1 MAGRNER
8 PRLALLA
15 VCLAVV
21 LAPRAAD
28 ADRPVVL
35 TKGIP
40 YQQQILL
47 GSDDPRCSAFG
58 CDVLFAPVPEG
69 KRLIVQ
75 HVALDQ
81 VLQPGFTSSA
91 TLRTGSFE
99 ETDIRIN
106 LIPHEATLGGGLVL
120 VRYSQ
125 PVFGFVDAGVAP
137 LIQTGAAGAGI
148 VTTSGTSYFLSGLLV
163 PMK

>member
-1 MAGRNER
+1 MGRYG
-8 PRLALLA
+8 ASFGCLLIIILSA
-15 VCLAVV
+15 V
-21 LAPRAAD
+21 APRAA
-28 ADRPVVL
+28 AAAKRVPL

-40 YQQQILL
+40 YQHQIIVSS
-47 GSDDPRCSAFG
+47 GDSRCSAFG
-58 CDVLFAPVPEG
+58 CDVSFPPVPAG
-69 KRLIVQ
+69 KRLVIQ
-75 HVALDQ
+75 HVSLDQ
-81 VLQPGFTSSA
+81 ILEPGFTSSA
-91 TLRTGSFE
+91 TLRTGGFG

-106 LIPHEATLGGGLVL
+106 LIPHEASLGGSRIL

-148 VTTSGTSYFLSGLLV
+148 DTNSSTTYFISGFLV